1 MAKQIR
7 NIIIEKLDKMNI
19 CDKELLLAAIKKIE
33 KKEIKNNILFTEHL
47 SKALIE
53 NEITYVKDFLNLT
66 IEEATNILKI
76 ETKLT
81 ENYIKSII
89 VKLAQII
96 IKYKEKHQ
104 YIVKSKEI
112 HPKLKNLIENL
123 KEDKEILRMLKE
135 DILYREEINT
145 LDEKESKNIKPWRN
159 SRLELNNNEL
169 NLLRKY
175 IEEKITEEN
184 IIRNLNNQKGII
196 NIYEKLV
203 EYINKIE
210 YKKIITKKYD
220 KIESL
225 ELTKNDINALKR
237 NQLFTVADIV
247 EYSEKEFSQ
256 LRLIGIVAFK
266 NITSNLKEKNISF
279 SQEKK
284 LTKNKKR

>member
-89 VKLAQII
+89 IKLAQII
-96 IKYKEKHQ
+96 IKYKDKQ
-104 YIVKSKEI
+104 LYKIKSKEI

-135 DILYREEINT
+135 DIFYREQINL
-145 LDEKESKNIKPWRN
+145 LDKNDLKNIRPWKN
-159 SRLELNNNEL
+159 SRLELSNVEL

-184 IIRNLNNQKGII
+184 IISNLNNQKGII

-203 EYINKIE
+203 EYISKIE
-210 YKKIITKKYD
+210 YKKTIAQEYD

-225 ELTKNDINALKR
+225 ELSKNDINALKR
-237 NQLFTVADIV
+237 NQLFTVGDII
-247 EYSEKEFSQ
+247 EYTKDEFKQ
-256 LRLIGIVAFK
+256 LRLIGTVAFK
-266 NITSNLKEKNISF
+266 NITLNLKEKNISF

>member
-7 NIIIEKLDKMNI
+7 NIIIEKIDKMNI

-53 NEITYVKDFLNLT
+53 NEIIYVKDFLNLT

-96 IKYKEKHQ
+96 IKYRDKHQ

-135 DILYREEINT
+135 DIFYREQINL
-145 LDEKESKNIKPWRN
+145 LDKNDLKNTKKWKN

-175 IEEKITEEN
+175 IEEKITEEDIMN
-184 IIRNLNNQKGII
+184 NLNNQKGII

-210 YKKIITKKYD
+210 YKKTITQEYD

-225 ELTKNDINALKR
+225 ELSKNDINALKR
-237 NQLFTVADIV
+237 NQLFTVGDII
-247 EYSEKEFSQ
+247 EYTKDEFKQ
-256 LRLIGIVAFK
+256 LRLIGTVAFK
-266 NITSNLKEKNISF
+266 SITLNLEEKNILF
-279 SQEKK
+279 SEQKVKQIVKK
-284 LTKNKKR
+284 

>member
-76 ETKLT
+76 ENKLT

-96 IKYKEKHQ
+96 IKYRDKHQ

-135 DILYREEINT
+135 DIFYREQINL
-145 LDEKESKNIKPWRN
+145 LDKNDLKNTKKWKN

-175 IEEKITEEN
+175 IEEKITEEDIMN
-184 IIRNLNNQKGII
+184 NLNNQKGII

-210 YKKIITKKYD
+210 YKKTIAQEYD

-225 ELTKNDINALKR
+225 ELSKNDINALKR
-237 NQLFTVADIV
+237 NQLFTVGDII
-247 EYSEKEFSQ
+247 EYTKDEFKQ
-256 LRLIGIVAFK
+256 LRLIGTVAFK
-266 NITSNLKEKNISF
+266 NITLNLEEKNILF
-279 SQEKK
+279 SEQKVKQIVKK
-284 LTKNKKR
+284 

>member
-7 NIIIEKLDKMNI
+7 NIIIEKIDKMNI

-53 NEITYVKDFLNLT
+53 NEIIYVKDFLNLT

-96 IKYKEKHQ
+96 IKYRDKHQ

-135 DILYREEINT
+135 DIFYREQINL
-145 LDEKESKNIKPWRN
+145 LDKNDLKNTKKWKN

-175 IEEKITEEN
+175 IEEKITEEDIMN
-184 IIRNLNNQKGII
+184 NLNNQKGII

-210 YKKIITKKYD
+210 YKKTIAQEYD

-225 ELTKNDINALKR
+225 ELSKNDINALKR
-237 NQLFTVADIV
+237 NHLFTVGDII
-247 EYSEKEFSQ
+247 EYTKDEFKQ
-256 LRLIGIVAFK
+256 LRLIGTVAFK
-266 NITSNLKEKNISF
+266 SITLNLKEKNISF